1 MENDRPLPLET
12 IEGKIMPRT
21 LKPGPRPFIAFSILF
36 GLALLYVLYLGYAGV
51 AKDAWVSSAQ
61 AGLGLLCIYA
71 VLCVFIARLR
81 LVVGADYIAYRPSL
95 GAERKAAF
103 QEILVSYSVTLAEPD
118 HPVRLV
124 VCADTGL
131 KTDAGEIV
139 PETLFSIPLKSFRKS
154 DAQWLISLPELKVEK
169 KQLGFFKK

>member
-12 IEGKIMPRT
+12 IEGEIMPRT

-51 AKDAWVSSAQ
+51 AKNAWMSSVQ

-81 LVVGADYIAYRPSL
+81 LVVGADYIAYRPCL
-95 GAERKAAF
+95 GKEMKVSF
-103 QEILVSYSVTLAEPD
+103 HEILVSYSVILAEPD
-118 HPVRLV
+118 HPVRLII
-124 VCADTGL
+124 CTDTGSRAE
-131 KTDAGEIV
+131 TGEIV
-139 PETLFSIPLKSFRKS
+139 PNPVFTVPLKSFRKA
-154 DAQWLISLPELKVEK
+154 DVHWLRSLPELKVEK
-169 KQLGFFKK
+169 KRLGFFKK